1 MLLWIT
7 PVSETICIYLVF
19 ILIIYCVQNIL
30 LKQLSLIF
38 SQSKNILVKLNGTCV
53 IADFGLAVTH
63 TQTTGLTNVG
73 ENYRVGTK
81 RYMAPEVLEEK
92 INPAV
97 FESYRRVDMYAFGLV
112 LWEVCLRCLTCGKY
126 RMLLQSNAFFHF

>member
-1 MLLWIT
+1 M
-7 PVSETICIYLVF
+7 
-19 ILIIYCVQNIL
+19 
-30 LKQLSLIF
+30 
-38 SQSKNILVKLNGTCV
+38 KNNGTCV

-63 TQTTGLTNVG
+63 TRNSGTTNVA

-92 INPAV
+92 INPNI

-112 LWEVCLRCLTCGKY
+112 LWEICLRCVAKTGKFRGTC
-126 RMLLQSNAFFHF
+126 FFPIV

>member
-1 MLLWIT
+1 M
-7 PVSETICIYLVF
+7 
-19 ILIIYCVQNIL
+19 
-30 LKQLSLIF
+30 
-38 SQSKNILVKLNGTCV
+38 KLNGTCV

-63 TQTTGLTNVG
+63 TQTTGTTNVS

-92 INPAV
+92 INPSV

-112 LWEVCLRCLTCGKY
+112 LWEVCLRCLTGGK
-126 RMLLQSNAFFHF
+126 FFFFFFRILNFFKFYI